1 MPHSLSF
8 DLLLGYTDAETR
20 RWQEWFRAS
29 PPEALD
35 VPIGEGRTATVGG
48 PIVHIAAVELRYAER
63 LLGEPVTPYEA
74 LPTDSI
80 DAIFDAVWTAREKL
94 RRYLASATEAD
105 FARVLT
111 FETVTMGTLSASA
124 HRIIGHVLIH
134 GVRHWAQIATP
145 LRQHGYR
152 RSWPHD
158 FLFYSEVGDAEHS
171 GGGARPERAVPAPSE
186 RPAPP

>member
-8 DLLLGYTDAETR
+8 DTLFKYTDAETR

-35 VPIGEGRTATVGG
+35 VPIGEGRTATVRGL
-48 PIVHIAAVELRYAER
+48 IVHIAAVELRYAER
-63 LLGEPVTPYEA
+63 LLGEPVTSYEA
-74 LPTDSI
+74 LPTESADP
-80 DAIFDAVWTAREKL
+80 IFGVVWTAREKL

-105 FARVLT
+105 LARVLT
-111 FETVTMGTLSASA
+111 FETVTMGTLSASS
-124 HRIIGHVLIH
+124 HQIIGHVLIH
-134 GVRHWAQIATP
+134 GVRHWAQIATA

-158 FLFYSEVGDAEHS
+158 FLFFSEAGDAERM
-171 GGGARPERAVPAPSE
+171 GGSARLERAAPASLE
-186 RPAPP
+186 GPAPP